1 MDGSTVKEASEGEER
16 ALTYIVGFLDW
27 HALHTEFP
35 LVLVRSS
42 SSSINALHSQEVAR
56 CGNIVQFIGL

>member
-16 ALTYIVGFLDW
+16 ALTYIVGFLGW

-35 LVLVRSS
+35 LVFGKVFLF
-42 SSSINALHSQEVAR
+42 EY
-56 CGNIVQFIGL
+56 